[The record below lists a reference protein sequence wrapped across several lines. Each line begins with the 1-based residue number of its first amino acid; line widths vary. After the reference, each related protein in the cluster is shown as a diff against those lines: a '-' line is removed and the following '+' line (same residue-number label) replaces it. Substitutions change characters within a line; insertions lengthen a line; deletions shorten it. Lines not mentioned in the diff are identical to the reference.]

1 MDYKYI
7 EQLMERYW
15 RAETTIEEESI
26 LRTFFSQ
33 QRIPAEME
41 HLRGLFADEASG
53 LSLGDDFDARVL
65 QMIGQDSAEV
75 SAHEAPA
82 SVEARR
88 VTLSSRLMPLFKAA
102 AVVAI
107 ILTLGG
113 ALQAPW
119 DSSWN
124 KLEDYA
130 ALRQDVDTVA
140 AIQPIRAENISDKSA
155 ADSTQSISVVAL
167 PKD

>member
-15 RAETTIEEESI
+15 NAETSLEEESI

-33 QRIPAEME
+33 ENIPAEME
-41 HLRGLFADEASG
+41 QWKPLFTAEAEAPT
-53 LSLGDDFDARVL
+53 LSDDFDARML
-65 QMIGQDSAEV
+65 SMIQDEESAKENNV
-75 SAHEAPA
+75 VVKAQEISL
-82 SVEARR
+82 
-88 VTLSSRLMPLFKAA
+88 TQRLMPLFKAA

-119 DSSWN
+119 DNSWN
-124 KLEDYA
+124 APIEEYA
-130 ALRQDVDTVA
+130 NFKADTVDVA
-140 AIQPIRAENISDKSA
+140 SPIQAENILDKT
-155 ADSTQSISVVAL
+155 DSTNVMMPGQS
-167 PKD
+167 KN